1 MPSGT
6 NISTLKNVTDSGS
19 NNLVNS
25 TSTDYSLINTTLPI
39 IELKGNSS
47 NASYDLNASNVSN
60 MNISNVSLA
69 NISINSTYSIN

>member
-25 TSTDYSLINTTLPI
+25 TSTDYSLINTTFPI
-39 IELKGNSS
+39 IDLKGNSS
-47 NASYDLNASNVSN
+47 NASYASNASNI
-60 MNISNVSLA
+60 NISNVSLG